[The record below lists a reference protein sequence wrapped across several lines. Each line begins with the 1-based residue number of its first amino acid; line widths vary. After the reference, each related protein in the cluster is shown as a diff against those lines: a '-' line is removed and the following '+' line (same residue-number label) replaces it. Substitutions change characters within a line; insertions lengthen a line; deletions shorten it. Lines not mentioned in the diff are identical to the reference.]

1 MNRIIN
7 DLIYKYYD
15 NLSQLLDNNE
25 LNQILAATQFVKMTE
40 YINNILPIE
49 DPRVTIII
57 LYLIVEK
64 PLKIDALKEY
74 SFLIIHQLSEF
85 YETNKRIL
93 LSLQKLLPICLTP
106 FAYDMEDI
114 YLIRECFGTPF
125 LFEIMLVL
133 ANYEDS
139 DHIEARDILY
149 NYVNSINL
157 TSAEMKQYGD
167 YIQ

>member
-7 DLIYKYYD
+7 DIIYKYYD

-25 LNQILAATQFVKMTE
+25 LNKLLAATQFVKLTE

-49 DPRVTIII
+49 DARITIII
-57 LYLIVEK
+57 LYIIVEK
-64 PLKIDALKEY
+64 PLKIDTIKEY
-74 SFLIIHQLSEF
+74 SFLIIHQLAEF
-85 YETNKRIL
+85 YESNKKIL

-106 FAYDMEDI
+106 FAYEMTDI
-114 YLIRECFGTPF
+114 YLIRECFGTSF
-125 LFEIMLVL
+125 LFEIMIVL
-133 ANYEDS
+133 FEYEDS

-157 TSAEMKQYGD
+157 TAGEMKQYGE